1 MSGSKRVNG
10 DKLAIRR
17 QRMKADTSL
26 VVHHL
31 VAASLVVH
39 HRVVANLMVEQ
50 WWMGINVVVQGR
62 AVHSQSVEGGLDR
75 RLEVV
80 FVLLGMINY

>member
-1 MSGSKRVNG
+1 MSSSKRVSR
-10 DKLAIRR
+10 DKLAIRG
-17 QRMKADTSL
+17 QRMKAGTSL
-26 VVHHL
+26 VVHHWM
-31 VAASLVVH
+31 VH
-39 HRVVANLMVEQ
+39 HRMVANLMVEQ

>member
-1 MSGSKRVNG
+1 MSGSERVNR

-26 VVHHL
+26 VVHHW
-31 VAASLVVH
+31 
-39 HRVVANLMVEQ
+39 VVANLMVEQ
-50 WWMGINVVVQGR
+50 WWVGINVVVQGR
-62 AVHSQSVEGGLDR
+62 AVDSQSVEGGLDR

-80 FVLLGMINY
+80 FVLLGMIDN